1 MEYYLGAKLRQL
13 REDRRWSQKELAS
26 RLNKGV
32 STISGYES
40 EAHPIPLD
48 VLISVVTLF
57 NISLDEFVGLE
68 KPDSIS
74 VGGLNKFQVEILK
87 ELKREYIA
95 PTNRTSNLSKEQ
107 LKILHDVIQSFGE
120 MKESS
125 NGGTRIK
132 QEKRMFK

>member
-26 RLNKGV
+26 RLN
-32 STISGYES
+32 TISGYES

-120 MKESS
+120 M
-125 NGGTRIK
+125 
-132 QEKRMFK
+132 

>member
-57 NISLDEFVGLE
+57 NISLDKFVGLE

-120 MKESS
+120 M
-125 NGGTRIK
+125 
-132 QEKRMFK
+132 

>member
-1 MEYYLGAKLRQL
+1 MEKSNSTLLIAKKGCTAMEYYLGAKLRQL
-13 REDRRWSQKELAS
+13 REERRWSQKELAS

-120 MKESS
+120 M
-125 NGGTRIK
+125 
-132 QEKRMFK
+132 